1 LLGVGR
7 VENFHERLKSLR
19 VKQNLTQQ
27 ELADKLFVSRQA
39 VSNWENDKNFPDLK
53 SVVLLSD
60 LLQVSL
66 DDFLKGEKALTK
78 HMEKNLKKN
87 DSFKLIGLIFML
99 VPAFLVPIAG
109 LAFSF
114 FVLKNDRKFN
124 YPSWSK
130 YAAIVAVFFQ
140 IIMIGIIIL
149 SIPTS
154 TEQFDHIKNT
164 LETP

>member
-1 LLGVGR
+1 M
-7 VENFHERLKSLR
+7 ENFHERLKSLR

-78 HMEKNLKKN
+78 HMEKNLKK
-87 DSFKLIGLIFML
+87 
-99 VPAFLVPIAG
+99 
-109 LAFSF
+109 
-114 FVLKNDRKFN
+114 
-124 YPSWSK
+124 
-130 YAAIVAVFFQ
+130 
-140 IIMIGIIIL
+140 MIL
-149 SIPTS
+149 L
-154 TEQFDHIKNT
+154 N
-164 LETP
+164 